1 MSLLNI
7 LIITANQ
14 TLAYEYHQRL
24 LGTAYKVSS
33 GWVFPLSK
41 AKTYESL
48 EIYFVGGIVL
58 LRGVI
63 LLESHGI
70 FKENLK
76 LHNSSIKSIFRITNL
91 VLKLEQLT

>member
-48 EIYFVGGIVL
+48 EIYFVGGDCIVE
-58 LRGVI
+58 GGNFVG
-63 LLESHGI
+63 ESRNFQGK
-70 FKENLK
+70 FK
-76 LHNSSIKSIFRITNL
+76 IA
-91 VLKLEQLT
+91 